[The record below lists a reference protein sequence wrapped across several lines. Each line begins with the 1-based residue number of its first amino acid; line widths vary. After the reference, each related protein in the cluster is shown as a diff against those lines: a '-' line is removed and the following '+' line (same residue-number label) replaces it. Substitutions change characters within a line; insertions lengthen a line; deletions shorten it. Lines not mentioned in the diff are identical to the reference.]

1 MLIELFHNIQLKTQK
16 TLRHVA
22 VIGLSTTTLLIGS
35 SLSHAEGK
43 IKTWDHKDWTVTAI
57 IQPSNQDVR
66 VICDLH
72 DKSGGLLHMQ
82 ISQSNGDA
90 GPPDIYPEIAFTR
103 MLGVTGRPMALADE
117 DLQFIFAFDNKT
129 SIPVQMTWDF
139 EDGRNVFKVP
149 SAQSQELLRAMA
161 LRNMLEIQNTIFTNT
176 RLSLAGFSAG
186 YRKMADWCSF
196 SIEGVL

>member
-1 MLIELFHNIQLKTQK
+1 
-16 TLRHVA
+16 
-22 VIGLSTTTLLIGS
+22 
-35 SLSHAEGK
+35 
-43 IKTWDHKDWTVTAI
+43 
-57 IQPSNQDVR
+57 
-66 VICDLH
+66 
-72 DKSGGLLHMQ
+72 
-82 ISQSNGDA
+82 
-90 GPPDIYPEIAFTR
+90 
-103 MLGVTGRPMALADE
+103 MALADE